1 MAFFKFRSSDPE
13 AQATAPAPA
22 AEGLDLL
29 RQRARHR
36 LIGAAV
42 LVLFGIVGFPMVF
55 DSQPRPVAPDL
66 PIDIPDKDAS
76 RPHVLPPAVVAPAAV
91 VLNPAAVSPGAPPAS
106 SKDAAMDQEV
116 VLSNSRPGDKAVEKP
131 VENRSDK
138 LVDKVVDKA
147 PDKPVDKVAQPAQSP
162 SQDAGLSDEAKKSRA
177 LLEAAAAQGAR
188 FVVQAG
194 AFSDAAAAHDAR
206 SKLER
211 AGMKTYTHVAD
222 TKDGKRTRVR
232 VGPVATLAEA
242 DKLAERVKKLDLPAQ
257 VLAL

>member
-13 AQATAPAPA
+13 AQAPAPA
-22 AEGLDLL
+22 VEGLDLL

-42 LVLFGIVGFPMVF
+42 LVLVGIVGFPMVF
-55 DSQPRPVAPDL
+55 DSQPRPVALDL
-66 PIDIPDKDAS
+66 PIDIPDKAK
-76 RPHVLPPAVVAPAAV
+76 PYVLPPAIVAPADV
-91 VLNPAAVSPGAPPAS
+91 VLNTAATTAAPEPKPTATS
-106 SKDAAMDQEV
+106 IPSKDVAIDKEV
-116 VLSNSRPGDKAVEKP
+116 VLSTSKPVDKMVEKS
-131 VENRSDK
+131 VENSG
-138 LVDKVVDKA
+138 
-147 PDKPVDKVAQPAQSP
+147 DKPVDKTPDKGADKDQGKVQETAA
-162 SQDAGLSDEAKKSRA
+162 SDEAKKARA

-194 AFSDAAAAHDAR
+194 VFPDAGAARDAR
-206 SKLER
+206 AKLER

-242 DKLAERVKKLDLPAQ
+242 DKLAERIRKLDLPAQ

>member
-13 AQATAPAPA
+13 AQAPAPA

-42 LVLFGIVGFPMVF
+42 LVVAGIVGFPMVF
-55 DSQPRPVAPDL
+55 DSQPRPVALDL
-66 PIDIPDKDAS
+66 PIDILDKDKAK
-76 RPHVLPPAVVAPAAV
+76 PQVIAPTVVAPADV
-91 VLNPAAVSPGAPPAS
+91 VLNSASTTATPTPPAS
-106 SKDAAMDQEV
+106 NVPPAELASDKAAE
-116 VLSNSRPGDKAVEKP
+116 LSTSQAVDKAVENI
-131 VENRSDK
+131 VEKR
-138 LVDKVVDKA
+138 VDKA
-147 PDKPVDKVAQPAQSP
+147 LDKTPDTAQSKAQETVV
-162 SQDAGLSDEAKKSRA
+162 SEDAKKSRA

-194 AFSDAAAAHDAR
+194 AFAEAGAARDAR

-211 AGMKTYTHVAD
+211 AGMKTYTHIAD

-242 DKLAERVKKLDLPAQ
+242 DKLAERIRKLDLPAQ

>member
-13 AQATAPAPA
+13 AQAPAPA

-42 LVLFGIVGFPMVF
+42 LVVVGIVGFPMVF
-55 DSQPRPVAPDL
+55 DSQPRPVALDL
-66 PIDIPDKDAS
+66 PIDIPDKAK
-76 RPHVLPPAVVAPAAV
+76 PHVVTPAGVAPADV
-91 VLNPAAVSPGAPPAS
+91 VLNPASTPSAPEPKPIAPS
-106 SKDAAMDQEV
+106 VPPREVAIENEV
-116 VLSNSRPGDKAVEKP
+116 VLSTSKLPDKAVEKP
-131 VENRSDK
+131 VDK
-138 LVDKVVDKA
+138 NLDKGADKA
-147 PDKPVDKVAQPAQSP
+147 QSKAQETVVPDD
-162 SQDAGLSDEAKKSRA
+162 AKKARA

-194 AFSDAAAAHDAR
+194 VFPDAGAARDAR
-206 SKLER
+206 AKLER

-232 VGPVATLAEA
+232 VAPVATLAEA
-242 DKLAERVKKLDLPAQ
+242 DKLAERIRKLDLPAQ

>member
-13 AQATAPAPA
+13 AQAPAPA

-42 LVLFGIVGFPMVF
+42 LVLVGIVGFPMVF
-55 DSQPRPVAPDL
+55 DSQPRPVALDI
-66 PIDIPDKDAS
+66 PIDIPDKDKAK
-76 RPHVLPPAVVAPAAV
+76 PQVIAPTVLAPAGV
-91 VLNPAAVSPGAPPAS
+91 VLNPVSPPPLATPPAPIGPS
-106 SKDAAMDQEV
+106 TESAADKVASQT
-116 VLSNSRPGDKAVEKP
+116 SNPVDKPVESLVNKPVEKP
-131 VENRSDK
+131 V
-138 LVDKVVDKA
+138 DKA
-147 PDKPVDKVAQPAQSP
+147 QEKTSDAAQSRAP
-162 SQDAGLSDEAKKSRA
+162 QAGVSEDAKKSRA

-194 AFSDAAAAHDAR
+194 AFADAGAARDAR

-211 AGMKTYTHVAD
+211 AGMKTYTHIAE

-242 DKLAERVKKLDLPAQ
+242 DKLAERIRKLDLPAQ

>member
-13 AQATAPAPA
+13 AQAPAPA
-22 AEGLDLL
+22 VEGLDLL

-42 LVLFGIVGFPMVF
+42 LVLVGIVGFPMVF
-55 DSQPRPVAPDL
+55 DSQPRPVALDL
-66 PIDIPDKDAS
+66 PIDIPDKAK
-76 RPHVLPPAVVAPAAV
+76 PYVLPPAVVAPADV
-91 VLNPAAVSPGAPPAS
+91 VLNPAATSIP
-106 SKDAAMDQEV
+106 SKDVAIDKEV
-116 VLSNSRPGDKAVEKP
+116 VLSTSKPVNKAVEKS
-131 VENRSDK
+131 VENSG
-138 LVDKVVDKA
+138 
-147 PDKPVDKVAQPAQSP
+147 DKPVDKTLDKGADKDQGMVQETAA
-162 SQDAGLSDEAKKSRA
+162 SDEAKKART
-177 LLEAAAAQGAR
+177 LLETAAAQGAR

-194 AFSDAAAAHDAR
+194 VFPDAGAARDAR
-206 SKLER
+206 AKLER

-242 DKLAERVKKLDLPAQ
+242 DKLAERIRKLDLPAQ

>member
-13 AQATAPAPA
+13 AQAPAPA

-42 LVLFGIVGFPMVF
+42 LVLVGIVGFPMVF
-55 DSQPRPVAPDL
+55 DSQPRPVALDL
-66 PIDIPDKDAS
+66 PIDIPDRDKAK
-76 RPHVLPPAVVAPAAV
+76 PQVIAPTVVAPADV
-91 VLNPAAVSPGAPPAS
+91 VLNPAATTPLATPPAPGGAPTEI
-106 SKDAAMDQEV
+106 AA
-116 VLSNSRPGDKAVEKP
+116 DKAALQASKSVDKPVESLVEKP
-131 VENRSDK
+131 V
-138 LVDKVVDKA
+138 DKA
-147 PDKPVDKVAQPAQSP
+147 QDKTPDAAQSKAQETGV
-162 SQDAGLSDEAKKSRA
+162 SEDAKKSRA

-188 FVVQAG
+188 FIVQAG
-194 AFSDAAAAHDAR
+194 AFADSGAARDAR

-211 AGMKTYTHVAD
+211 AGMKTYTHIAD

-242 DKLAERVKKLDLPAQ
+242 DKLAERIRKLELPAQ